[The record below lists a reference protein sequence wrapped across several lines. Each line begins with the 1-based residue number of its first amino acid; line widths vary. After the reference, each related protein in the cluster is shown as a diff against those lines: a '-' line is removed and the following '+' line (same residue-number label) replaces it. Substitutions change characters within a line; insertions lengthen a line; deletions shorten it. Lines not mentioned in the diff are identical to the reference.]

1 MSAEKSVLPLVTG
14 SGMPAREPL
23 AMPTQDLRAWCA
35 QLPPDGTDL
44 RVVWARLVTFGGGFA
59 LTAFGLYEMIRVVSL
74 GGITILEGI
83 MTVLFTVTFSW
94 IALAATTALAGV
106 IAGPRMRTLASAR
119 TPLTTRTALVMPI
132 YHEDARRTTACLQA
146 MAEDLARVG
155 AGGAFEIVVLSDS
168 TNPDAWVRETL
179 AINRLARDLA
189 GVMPVWY
196 RRRWHNTAKKAGNVK
211 DFVEHWG
218 GRYDHMVVLDADSL
232 MSAETLVCLVQA
244 MQADP
249 KLGIL
254 QTVPVLAN
262 GRTLFARLQQFAG
275 RVHGPIVARGL
286 AAWQGFDGNYWGHNA
301 IIRTAAFAGACGL
314 PDLPGRK
321 PFGGHIL
328 SHDFVEAALI
338 RRAGWRVEMA
348 SELTGSWEESPPS
361 LIDVAIRDRRWAQG
375 NLQHSKVIGA
385 RGLAWPSRIH
395 FATGIMSYA
404 ASPLWLLLI
413 VAGLALSAQAHF
425 IRPEYFA
432 KDFQLF
438 PTWPRFDSERMIQLF
453 ILTMGVLFFPK
464 MLGLIRGLLEPELR
478 RGCGGALALVG
489 STLLEIVLTSLYAP
503 IMMLVHSRHVF
514 EILTGNDAG
523 WSKQRRGQGGSDWY
537 EPMVRHRWHTGFGV
551 GIVILATFIS
561 PAMIGWLSPI
571 ILGLV
576 FAIPL
581 SWMSGN
587 ARIGTDLAHAGLL
600 LTPEETA
607 PHPILRRADAIE
619 AGLPDLPED
628 GIAII
633 IADPAARAEHFDRV
647 GEPPAAHRGHPEPE
661 LLTAATK
668 IREATTRRE
677 ALAWLKGRERLFVAS
692 HRTLAEALAQLPIE
706 PDDHQQEAA
715 LARRA

>member
-275 RVHGPIVARGL
+275 RVYGPVIAAGL
-286 AAWQGFDGNYWGHNA
+286 GWWSGSEGNYWGHNA
-301 IIRTAAFAGACGL
+301 IIRRKAFTEAAGL
-314 PDLPGRK
+314 PVLSGKP

-338 RRAGWRVEMA
+338 RRAGWTVRLADDLE
-348 SELTGSWEESPPS
+348 GSYEEGPPS
-361 LIDVAIRDRRWAQG
+361 IVDLAVRDRRWCQG
-375 NLQHSKVIGA
+375 NLQHSRLLTAAGFH
-385 RGLAWPSRIH
+385 WNSRLH
-395 FATGIMSYA
+395 LLTGIMSYV

-413 VAGLALSAQAHF
+413 IAGLALSLQAQYV
-425 IRPEYFA
+425 RPEYFG
-432 KDFQLF
+432 DSFQLF
-438 PTWPRFDSERMIQLF
+438 PTWPAIDPERALRLLGITAL
-453 ILTMGVLFFPK
+453 VLFGPK
-464 MLGLIRGLLEPELR
+464 LLGLSLLLTDR
-478 RGCGGALALVG
+478 RARTASGGTWNVFASFLVEFVI
-489 STLLEIVLTSLYAP
+489 SMLIAP
-503 IMMLVHSRHVF
+503 IMMLIQSGMVSS
-514 EILTGNDAG
+514 ILRGKDSG
-523 WSKQRRGQGGSDWY
+523 WNPQRRDDGRIGLR
-537 EPMVRHRWHTGFGV
+537 ELFVRHRWHMAGGV
-551 GIVILATFIS
+551 ALAVAAELIS
-561 PAMIGWLSPI
+561 PVMLAWLLPAI
-571 ILGLV
+571 AGLV
-576 FAIPL
+576 FAMPL
-581 SWMSGN
+581 SALTASPIVGDIV
-587 ARIGTDLAHAGLL
+587 RRDGLL
-600 LTPEETA
+600 RTPEEA
-607 PHPILRRADAIE
+607 FIPPIE
-619 AGLPDLPED
+619 T
-628 GIAII
+628 
-633 IADPAARAEHFDRV
+633 AARAHRPIYREIAASGSDVIPLLRDERRRRVHLALIDRHSA
-647 GEPPAAHRGHPEPE
+647 ERARGHVDPVEVIAAAKIAQARSVEEALSFLDPREQATALATPE
-661 LLTAATK
+661 LC
-668 IREATTRRE
+668 
-677 ALAWLKGRERLFVAS
+677 ERL
-692 HRTLAEALAQLPIE
+692 
-706 PDDHQQEAA
+706 AA
-715 LARRA
+715 LPVTLRAAS